1 MSVRSVVAAGSNR
14 VLGVA
19 FLVLLLTF
27 VWGTYAI
34 FTKKFVDVV
43 PVTLKTSNIGLQL
56 PALADV
62 KIRGVIVGEVREIA
76 SDGEG
81 ARLELALDPAKTET
95 IPANVTARIIPKTLF
110 GEKYVALQVPARPDA
125 EPIAA
130 EDVIEEAEV
139 SIEVEKLLNDLY
151 PFLRTVQPAELNYTL
166 TAIADALEGRGEAIG
181 NNLVVLD
188 RYLKRTNPQLPEL
201 IEDLRLL
208 SQVSDD
214 YAGVMPE
221 LARLLR
227 NGVTTG
233 NTFVEQEAKIQ
244 ALFNDVAGFSTTS
257 RDFLEQNGE
266 NIIRLGEVSEA
277 QLPLF
282 AEYAPQYPCLLQGM
296 ADWIP
301 RMNSG
306 WRGHTLHINLETLK
320 KQPTGYGTA
329 DDPEYDANNGPHCE
343 TLPSP
348 PYSQANPGPQPP
360 MSEVDDGVEDPH
372 VKFRRRPAPAV
383 DLTSGFA
390 GTAAERSVVAAL
402 AAPVMGVPTDD
413 VPDVAT
419 LLLGPLARGTEVSV
433 R

>member
-1 MSVRSVVAAGSNR
+1 MSVRSVFAAGSNR

-130 EDVIEEAEV
+130 DDVIEEAEV

-188 RYLKRTNPQLPEL
+188 RYLERTNPQLPEL

-282 AEYAPQYPCLLQGM
+282 AEYAPQYPCLLEGM

-348 PYSQANPGPQPP
+348 PYSQANPGPQPR

-372 VKFRRRPAPAV
+372 VKFRRRPAPAL

>member
-1 MSVRSVVAAGSNR
+1 MSVRSVFAAGSNR

-130 EDVIEEAEV
+130 DDVIEEAEV

-282 AEYAPQYPCLLQGM
+282 AEYAPQYPCLLEGM

-348 PYSQANPGPQPP
+348 PYSQANPGPQPR

-372 VKFRRRPAPAV
+372 VKFRRRPAPAL

>member
-1 MSVRSVVAAGSNR
+1 M
-14 VLGVA
+14 
-19 FLVLLLTF
+19 
-27 VWGTYAI
+27 
-34 FTKKFVDVV
+34 
-43 PVTLKTSNIGLQL
+43 
-56 PALADV
+56 
-62 KIRGVIVGEVREIA
+62 
-76 SDGEG
+76 
-81 ARLELALDPAKTET
+81 
-95 IPANVTARIIPKTLF
+95 TARIIPKTLF

-130 EDVIEEAEV
+130 DDVIEEAEV

-188 RYLKRTNPQLPEL
+188 RYLERTNPQLPEL

-282 AEYAPQYPCLLQGM
+282 AEYAPQYP
-296 ADWIP
+296 AWS
-301 RMNSG
+301 RG
-306 WRGHTLHINLETLK
+306 WR
-320 KQPTGYGTA
+320 TG
-329 DDPEYDANNGPHCE
+329 
-343 TLPSP
+343 SP
-348 PYSQANPGPQPP
+348 G
-360 MSEVDDGVEDPH
+360 
-372 VKFRRRPAPAV
+372 
-383 DLTSGFA
+383 
-390 GTAAERSVVAAL
+390 
-402 AAPVMGVPTDD
+402 
-413 VPDVAT
+413 
-419 LLLGPLARGTEVSV
+419 
-433 R
+433 

>member
-1 MSVRSVVAAGSNR
+1 MSVRSVFAAGSNR

-130 EDVIEEAEV
+130 DDVIEEAEV

-166 TAIADALEGRGEAIG
+166 TAIASPRPSSAPTRSC
-181 NNLVVLD
+181 
-188 RYLKRTNPQLPEL
+188 RSSSRTCGCCPRCP
-201 IEDLRLL
+201 
-208 SQVSDD
+208 
-214 YAGVMPE
+214 
-221 LARLLR
+221 
-227 NGVTTG
+227 TT
-233 NTFVEQEAKIQ
+233 T
-244 ALFNDVAGFSTTS
+244 
-257 RDFLEQNGE
+257 
-266 NIIRLGEVSEA
+266 
-277 QLPLF
+277 
-282 AEYAPQYPCLLQGM
+282 
-296 ADWIP
+296 
-301 RMNSG
+301 
-306 WRGHTLHINLETLK
+306 
-320 KQPTGYGTA
+320 
-329 DDPEYDANNGPHCE
+329 
-343 TLPSP
+343 
-348 PYSQANPGPQPP
+348 
-360 MSEVDDGVEDPH
+360 
-372 VKFRRRPAPAV
+372 
-383 DLTSGFA
+383 
-390 GTAAERSVVAAL
+390 
-402 AAPVMGVPTDD
+402 PV
-413 VPDVAT
+413 
-419 LLLGPLARGTEVSV
+419 
-433 R
+433 